1 MVSLRR
7 ALVRRGISYLQYPYE
22 EDNME
27 EEEDGDTDPSQES
40 MELGDAVEEDKEGEE
55 DR

>member
-1 MVSLRR
+1 MVSFRR
-7 ALVRRGISYLQYPYE
+7 ALVRRGISYLQYPYA

-27 EEEDGDTDPSQES
+27 EEEDEDTDPSQES
-40 MELGDAVEEDKEGEE
+40 MELGDAVEEDKEEE

>member
-1 MVSLRR
+1 M
-7 ALVRRGISYLQYPYE
+7 YPYG

-27 EEEDGDTDPSQES
+27 EVQDGDEDTDPSQES